1 MNHYNN
7 QHLVISHG
15 EKMADCPVVFP
26 QGSRLTALRV
36 NSNIVTVYTFVQ
48 YSMMIIH
55 EYPNIT
61 NLKAVNKT
69 LKLQQNMATSYHVFH
84 VSSDYYTLQM

>member
-1 MNHYNN
+1 
-7 QHLVISHG
+7 
-15 EKMADCPVVFP
+15 MADCPVVFP

-61 NLKAVNKT
+61 NLKAVK
-69 LKLQQNMATSYHVFH
+69 KH
-84 VSSDYYTLQM
+84 